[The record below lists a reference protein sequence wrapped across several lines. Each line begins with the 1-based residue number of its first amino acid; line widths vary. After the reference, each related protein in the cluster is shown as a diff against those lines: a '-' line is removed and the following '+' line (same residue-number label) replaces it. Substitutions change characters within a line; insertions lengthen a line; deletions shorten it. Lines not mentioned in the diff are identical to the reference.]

1 MRHVVII
8 VNVNLVYNMKKTV
21 TKKSVKKEVR
31 PEIFMDMVSDMDVNE
46 MLAEYAIAK
55 IRAGLPITEDEL
67 GYICKNVVSSVEG
80 DMFNWNNTLMK
91 VGPGEYIK
99 FDMRVYEIE
108 DTCEKTEKKP
118 GFFKRIW
125 NWITKPFRKN

>member
-1 MRHVVII
+1 
-8 VNVNLVYNMKKTV
+8 MKKTV

-55 IRAGLPITEDEL
+55 IRAGLPITKDEL

-80 DMFNWNNTLMK
+80 DMFN
-91 VGPGEYIK
+91 
-99 FDMRVYEIE
+99 
-108 DTCEKTEKKP
+108 
-118 GFFKRIW
+118 
-125 NWITKPFRKN
+125 